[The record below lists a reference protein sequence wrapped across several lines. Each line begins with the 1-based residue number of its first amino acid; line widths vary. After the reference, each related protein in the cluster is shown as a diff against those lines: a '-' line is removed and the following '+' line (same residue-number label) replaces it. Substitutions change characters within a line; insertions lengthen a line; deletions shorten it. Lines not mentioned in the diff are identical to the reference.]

1 MVVDSWEIVWILS
14 RVDIYV
20 LGSVDIPE
28 LMIANGTCNVPI
40 LLLSFRVLLE
50 NMLILFSDYRWWPSQ
65 CVAT

>member
-14 RVDIYV
+14 SVDIYV

-50 NMLILFSDYRWWPSQ
+50 NMLILFS
-65 CVAT
+65 